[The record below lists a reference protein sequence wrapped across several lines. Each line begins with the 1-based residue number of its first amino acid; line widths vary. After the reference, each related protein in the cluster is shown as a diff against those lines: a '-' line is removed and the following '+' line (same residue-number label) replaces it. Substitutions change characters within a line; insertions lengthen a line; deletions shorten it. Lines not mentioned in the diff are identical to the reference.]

1 MVAKGCVD
9 QGSNG
14 RLKRGASR
22 QPGKTFEPHGRDCQH
37 PMDARCPN
45 SVQPADDSMEII
57 GAGQF
62 RFVLNGE

>member
-22 QPGKTFEPHGRDCQH
+22 QPGKLLNRTAVTVSTRWMQ
-37 PMDARCPN
+37 N

-57 GAGQF
+57 GAGQL

>member
-9 QGSNG
+9 QG

-22 QPGKTFEPHGRDCQH
+22 QPGKLLNRTAVTVSTRWMHGVL
-37 PMDARCPN
+37 N
-45 SVQPADDSMEII
+45 SVQPTDDSMEII
-57 GAGQF
+57 GAGQL